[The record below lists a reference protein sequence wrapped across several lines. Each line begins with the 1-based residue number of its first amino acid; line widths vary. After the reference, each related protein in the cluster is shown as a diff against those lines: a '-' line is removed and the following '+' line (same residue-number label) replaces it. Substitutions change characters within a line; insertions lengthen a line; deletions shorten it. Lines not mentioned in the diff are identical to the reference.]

1 MHLAYARS
9 LFVDGPAAAPS
20 CGSRHEAARSGEE
33 ASRLVAWTPRRWRR
47 AAVRRGATGRTGRM
61 GRTARAS
68 HGRSRACARR
78 APCSSPSRYAICE
91 PFLLICCS
99 TFRFRSSRTLW
110 HARGP
115 PQLRE
120 PAAAA
125 VGRAGRHRCV
135 SAGAGC
141 RRGSERADA
150 AAGAGREPAAWV
162 IFSLFFLIFQKQI
175 CMWDCIDW
183 MYLVNYSLD
192 DL

>member
-1 MHLAYARS
+1 VLTLPDSKLVGCMMHLAYARS

-61 GRTARAS
+61 GRMARAS

-110 HARGP
+110 HARGSRPPPPTPWGALAAAAGAGVGCSGRHRRRGARGP

-135 SAGAGC
+135 SA
-141 RRGSERADA
+141 
-150 AAGAGREPAAWV
+150 
-162 IFSLFFLIFQKQI
+162 
-175 CMWDCIDW
+175 
-183 MYLVNYSLD
+183 
-192 DL
+192 